1 MSIHKS
7 KGVIFMGNY
16 SMDKI
21 RNICFTGHG
30 RAGKTTLCEAILFHA
45 GAIDRFGNV
54 ADGTTAMDFDA
65 EETKRNFSISTAV
78 APAEWKGCKL

>member
-1 MSIHKS
+1 MN
-7 KGVIFMGNY
+7 KGVIFMGTF

-30 RAGKTTLCEAILFHA
+30 RAGKTTLCEAMLFHS

-54 ADGTTAMDFDA
+54 ADGTTTMDFDRIFLA
-65 EETKRNFSISTAV
+65 RS
-78 APAEWKGCKL
+78 P